1 MIWKRLFPLAAAV
14 LLVVIAIKLTLGP
27 PREGPPTAQQTAA
40 ARQAG
45 TYTVVMETNKG
56 KVTLVLDGKAAPMTT
71 ANFVNLVQ
79 RRFYDGLAFHR
90 VEPGYL
96 VQGGDPNGDG
106 SGGPGYRIRD
116 EASPLKHLRGA
127 VAMAKTVA
135 ENSGGSQFYL
145 CLLPIPQLDGKFTVF
160 GKVSKGLDV
169 VESLEPN
176 DAIIKMRLGQDS
188 KR

>member
-1 MIWKRLFPLAAAV
+1 
-14 LLVVIAIKLTLGP
+14 
-27 PREGPPTAQQTAA
+27 
-40 ARQAG
+40 
-45 TYTVVMETNKG
+45 
-56 KVTLVLDGKAAPMTT
+56 
-71 ANFVNLVQ
+71 
-79 RRFYDGLAFHR
+79 
-90 VEPGYL
+90 
-96 VQGGDPNGDG
+96 
-106 SGGPGYRIRD
+106 
-116 EASPLKHLRGA
+116 
-127 VAMAKTVA
+127 MAKTVA